1 MTRAIK
7 AASAA
12 TEAGALGAA
21 GRRAPVMLARVA
33 ALAALAVMLA
43 RPGWLEPLFAPF
55 AATARPRST
64 GARAFSI

>member
-43 RPGWLEPLFAPF
+43 RPGWLEPFSRRSPT
-55 AATARPRST
+55 TARPRST